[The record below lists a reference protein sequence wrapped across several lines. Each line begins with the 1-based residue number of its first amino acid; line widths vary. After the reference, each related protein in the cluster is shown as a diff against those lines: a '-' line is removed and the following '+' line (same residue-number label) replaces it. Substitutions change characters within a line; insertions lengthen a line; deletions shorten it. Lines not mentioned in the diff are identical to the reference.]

1 MRGNKTTATEPV
13 KVINKIFKKYGIT
26 DTSYGIIVPIKN
38 RKDHRVTIKYVAE
51 TGAHKLV
58 VTGKYGKQEFRIYD
72 DVSQEYL
79 YEILKENLGEQ
90 YRIL

>member
-13 KVINKIFKKYGIT
+13 QAINKILKKHGIT
-26 DTSYGIIVPIKN
+26 NTSYGIIIPVKN
-38 RKDHRVTIKYVAE
+38 RQDHRVTIKYVNE

-72 DVSQEYL
+72 DISEDYL
-79 YEILKENLGEQ
+79 REILISNLGEQ